1 MNTGNGDPKL
11 AAEQRARV
19 LIDRQLADA
28 GWSVQ
33 DKKSLN
39 LIAHQGVACREV
51 VMKAGHGRVDYLLY
65 VDRKV
70 VGVIEAK
77 PEGPTL
83 SGVEWQSAV
92 YANGLPAEAELKSIT
107 VDGRLPFVFEASGSE
122 THFTNGYDPNP
133 RARRIFNFPTPATLA
148 KQIRDAEADP
158 DKPTWRAKVQHL
170 PPLDEAPLRP
180 AQITALK
187 GIDLDLLK
195 QVKLSDRGRVADYA
209 AGRPDSATYVEGPGI
224 WTIPCHVALP
234 CATQNELSD
243 SDARSLIGNGCIAV
257 AEGANMP
264 TTPDAVRL
272 FQEAGV
278 LFAPGKAANA
288 GGVATSALEMQQNA
302 SRDSWSFEH
311 VEERLAEIMRSIH
324 HQCAATADEYAAPG
338 NYVAGAN
345 IAGFLRV
352 SKAMTALGLV

>member
-1 MNTGNGDPKL
+1 MDNGYGDPKL

-51 VMKAGHGRVDYLLY
+51 VMKAGYGRVDYLLY

-77 PEGPTL
+77 PVGTTL

-92 YANGLPAEAELKSIT
+92 YANGLPVEAELKSIT

-122 THFTNGYDPNP
+122 THFTNGYDPHP

-148 KQIRDAEADP
+148 KQIRGAEADP

-180 AQITALK
+180 AQITALN
-187 GIDLDLLK
+187 GIEQSLAKQHHDFDLHTMLRLPTGIFYAQGVKANVLFFDRKVARPGQPWTERLWVYDLRTNKHFTLKQNPLRRADLEDFVAAYKPGRRAEREASERWRPFTYDDITARDKANLDITWLRDESLEDLDNLPSPDVLAREI
-195 QVKLSDRGRVADYA
+195 VEDLTA
-209 AGRPDSATYVEGPGI
+209 ALE
-224 WTIPCHVALP
+224 
-234 CATQNELSD
+234 EFE
-243 SDARSLIGNGCIAV
+243 AV
-257 AEGANMP
+257 AA
-264 TTPDAVRL
+264 
-272 FQEAGV
+272 
-278 LFAPGKAANA
+278 
-288 GGVATSALEMQQNA
+288 ALEGQLGQP
-302 SRDSWSFEH
+302 
-311 VEERLAEIMRSIH
+311 AES
-324 HQCAATADEYAAPG
+324 APP
-338 NYVAGAN
+338 A
-345 IAGFLRV
+345 
-352 SKAMTALGLV
+352 